1 MHKWLM
7 KMLFS
12 IGMITAGIAI
22 CILSRYQKTSDERP
36 EDLWSGEG
44 IEQYHSSSDKDT
56 DGLDDQMDLL
66 TSALEYIQT
75 HPEYASKYYDNGYP
89 DDGFG
94 VCTDAVAFAK
104 KKTVD
109 IIYGN

>member
-1 MHKWLM
+1 
-7 KMLFS
+7 
-12 IGMITAGIAI
+12 MITAGIAI

-44 IEQYHSSSDKDT
+44 IEQYHSSSDIDT

-66 TSALEYIQT
+66 TSALEYIQI

-94 VCTDAVAFAK
+94 VCADVVAFA
-104 KKTVD
+104 
-109 IIYGN
+109 